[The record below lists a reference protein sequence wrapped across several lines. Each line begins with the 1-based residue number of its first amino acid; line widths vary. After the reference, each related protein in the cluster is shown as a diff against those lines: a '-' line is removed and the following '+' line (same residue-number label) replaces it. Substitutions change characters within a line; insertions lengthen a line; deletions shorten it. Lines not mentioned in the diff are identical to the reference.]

1 MSEWWWMA
9 MDGIC
14 WETFLFPIPPL
25 PFLFFHFVFSLI
37 FSRLR
42 FSHYLFPF
50 IVSRFGVLISCFFF
64 PISPLPFLLSHSLS
78 PTSFF
83 SFIFLFFFCFLFLHR
98 WCAIMRWRFVVG
110 LVMHLGCDMALA
122 RWNLVKV
129 PFCCF
134 DSLLRG

>member
-50 IVSRFGVLISCFFF
+50 IVSRFGFLISGFSFL
-64 PISPLPFLLSHSLS
+64 ISSFPFLLSRFSFLIPFPLPPFSLLFF
-78 PTSFF
+78 SFF
-83 SFIFLFFFCFLFLHR
+83 SVFFSYIGGAPL
-98 WCAIMRWRFVVG
+98 
-110 LVMHLGCDMALA
+110 CDG
-122 RWNLVKV
+122 
-129 PFCCF
+129 
-134 DSLLRG
+134 DSWSVW